1 MAGVAVLK
9 LKHIGIN
16 KQLTVPI
23 VITSFET
30 TAKPNWA
37 SNNVYGRMDPI
48 FTYQNTVRT
57 FTAVL
62 RTPRANE
69 KFTQKQYEVFTS
81 AAGGKSTTAFSPS
94 GAKYTYIGGPN
105 NYMRDIADL
114 YKMMYPVYYPLDVGN
129 RAASFLTAAPL
140 LTLNLSGIAYDGLAG
155 TSLEGVGD
163 GLLFVPET
171 FKVNSLV
178 DSKKASITVSSAED
192 LRFFANAE
200 GYTITLGG
208 TIVHRHVRPGFYQH
222 PTGPIV
228 FTQGPNFPYSTDNR
242 SKFSGIKS
250 EQERLS
256 ENLRAAT
263 ARHTAEDRCAIA
275 NAAMDEHLA
284 PKPAIAST
292 DLEEG
297 QTMEELLGQ
306 HAIDDAAWSQRF
318 DELELEQSDAC
329 SGLE

>member
-37 SNNVYGRMDPI
+37 SSDVYGRMDPI

-62 RTPRANE
+62 RTPRKNE

-81 AAGGKSTTAFSPS
+81 PAGGKSDSAFSLPS
-94 GAKYTYIGGPN
+94 GGKYTYIGGPE

-155 TSLEGVGD
+155 TSLGEVGD

-178 DSKKASITVSSAED
+178 DTDKPSITVSSAED

-208 TIVHRHVRPGFYQH
+208 TIVHRHVRPGFFQH
-222 PTGPIV
+222 PGGPIV
-228 FTQGPNFPYSTDNR
+228 FTQGPNFPYSTD
-242 SKFSGIKS
+242 SKSRFSDAKS
-250 EQERLS
+250 EQDRLS
-256 ENLRAAT
+256 TLRRFESPPLD
-263 ARHTAEDRCAIA
+263 ARDI
-275 NAAMDEHLA
+275 
-284 PKPAIAST
+284 
-292 DLEEG
+292 
-297 QTMEELLGQ
+297 
-306 HAIDDAAWSQRF
+306 
-318 DELELEQSDAC
+318 DELEERLHMPHSPSFGERCVEAIELHKDAEASGIGVDQAELDMQDAC
-329 SGLE
+329 SGRLTDLE

>member
-37 SNNVYGRMDPI
+37 SSDVYGRMDPI

-62 RTPRANE
+62 RTPRKNE

-81 AAGGKSTTAFSPS
+81 PAGGKSTTAFDRS
-94 GAKYTYIGGPN
+94 GTKHTYIGGPS

-114 YKMMYPVYYPLDVGN
+114 YKMMYPVYYPLDVGK

-155 TSLEGVGD
+155 TSLGEVGD

-178 DSKKASITVSSAED
+178 DTDKPSITVSSAED

-222 PTGPIV
+222 PAGPIV
-228 FTQGPNFPYSTDNR
+228 FTQGPNFPYSTDSK
-242 SKFSGIKS
+242 SKFSDTKS
-250 EQERLS
+250 EQDRLSTLRRDESPPLDAADLDELDERLHMPPG
-256 ENLRAAT
+256 AA
-263 ARHTAEDRCAIA
+263 ARERCA
-275 NAAMDEHLA
+275 E
-284 PKPAIAST
+284 AIELYEDAEASGIGV
-292 DLEEG
+292 D
-297 QTMEELLGQ
+297 QAELDMQ
-306 HAIDDAAWSQRF
+306 
-318 DELELEQSDAC
+318 DAC
-329 SGLE
+329 SGRLTDLE

>member
-37 SNNVYGRMDPI
+37 SNDVYGRMDPI

-62 RTPRANE
+62 RTPRAHE
-69 KFTQKQYEVFTS
+69 KFTQKQYEVFIS
-81 AAGGKSTTAFSPS
+81 PAGGKKSTAFSPS
-94 GAKYTYIGGPN
+94 GAKHEYIAGPE

-114 YKMMYPVYYPLDVGN
+114 YKMMYPVYYPLDVGK

-155 TSLEGVGD
+155 TSLGEVGD

-178 DSKKASITVSSAED
+178 DTDKPSITVSSAED

-222 PTGPIV
+222 PGGPIV
-228 FTQGPNFPYSTDNR
+228 FTQGPNFPYSTDSK
-242 SKFSGIKS
+242 SKFSGTKS
-250 EQERLS
+250 EQDRLS
-256 ENLRAAT
+256 TLHHEAT
-263 ARHTAEDRCAIA
+263 AQATAEQRCDDST
-275 NAAMDEHLA
+275 AAMAAWLSPEGA
-284 PKPAIAST
+284 RPIAST
-292 DLEEG
+292 VPG
-297 QTMEELLGQ
+297 
-306 HAIDDAAWSQRF
+306 ADDETLWEPGF
-318 DELELEQSDAC
+318 EELELESHDAC